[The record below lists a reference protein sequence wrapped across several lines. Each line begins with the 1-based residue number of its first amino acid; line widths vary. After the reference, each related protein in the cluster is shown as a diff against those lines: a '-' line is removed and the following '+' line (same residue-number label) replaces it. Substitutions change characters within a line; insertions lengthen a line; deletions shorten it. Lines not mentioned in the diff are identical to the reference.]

1 VQGLRKISMA
11 LRKENTGM
19 KHLPQAW
26 STCHNGM
33 AQETD
38 AAILCA
44 AVNERSWCSM
54 DLILFYFLF
63 YRIYFILIFSWFY
76 SILLFILF

>member
-11 LRKENTGM
+11 LRKEDTGM

-38 AAILCA
+38 AAVLCA
-44 AVNERSWCSM
+44 AVNERSWCSVVPNM
-54 DLILFYFLF
+54 YVSGKISGL
-63 YRIYFILIFSWFY
+63 RPGTQTVKIFGT
-76 SILLFILF
+76 